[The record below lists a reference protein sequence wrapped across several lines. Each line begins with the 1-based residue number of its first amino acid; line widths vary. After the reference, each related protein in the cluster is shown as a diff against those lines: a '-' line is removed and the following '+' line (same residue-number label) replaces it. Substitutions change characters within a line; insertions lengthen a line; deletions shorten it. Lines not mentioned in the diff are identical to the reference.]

1 MRIKKEQKRPDLA
14 LHLRQFRLQYIPEIS
29 KGGRAGFDYSF
40 RAISSHIEKKELL
53 VRNSINKNQIPEEF
67 LNDVKQLETSF
78 KEKSNLYK
86 VYLQKRNEELNMN
99 KEKISF
105 AGGRMAMIADEFRN
119 LSEEESKTFK
129 DKVHS
134 DYKNKFSELQE
145 KWDDAGW
152 YIPDFL
158 HPNITSDSVAGTITQ
173 EIENLNEDFFRMKLN
188 F

>member
-1 MRIKKEQKRPDLA
+1 M
-14 LHLRQFRLQYIPEIS
+14 HLRQFRLQYIPEIS

-78 KEKSNLYK
+78 KDKSNLYK
-86 VYLQKRNEELNMN
+86 VYLKQRNQELNMN
-99 KEKISF
+99 KEKVSF

-119 LSEEESKTFK
+119 LSQEKSETFK
-129 DKVHS
+129 DKVNT
-134 DYKNKFSELQE
+134 DYKNKFLELQE

-158 HPNITSDSVAGTITQ
+158 HPNIMSDSVAGKITHK
-173 EIENLNEDFFRMKLN
+173 I
-188 F
+188 